1 MTEELLIEVVP
12 GQVRAALVAD
22 GRLVDLVIER
32 GMRPSLVGNV
42 YLGRVQRVL
51 PGMDAAFV
59 EVGIGRAGF
68 LDLDGARPPGA
79 APYDGERI
87 ADHLSEG
94 EALLVQ
100 VTRDAIGRKG
110 VELDRRIALPG
121 RLLVYAPLHPGIAV
135 SRQIVDAAE
144 EKRLAGI
151 AAALAG
157 EGEGFIV
164 RTSAADA
171 TADEMAEDARIL
183 RSLWAEAAAAA
194 RPAKAPA
201 LVHAEPDAL
210 SRVIRDHA
218 GERHAAIRI
227 DSDAAMAAA
236 QRFCRR
242 HLPRLA
248 DRLVHHPGPASLF
261 ARHGVD
267 EEIDRALSAR
277 VDLPSGGFLVIEPT
291 EALTAVDVNTGS
303 FVGDT
308 RLAETVRRINL
319 EAAEEVARQIRVR
332 NLGGLI
338 AVDFIHMQADADW
351 EAVVGALRA
360 AVTGDRSP
368 CRVIGKTA
376 AGLVEVTRRRR
387 RESLLQ
393 LVTEA
398 CRTCA
403 GTGRVRRAET
413 VAYEIL
419 RALAAEAAVSPPG
432 ALTVRAADDVVA
444 LLEGELRPAFE
455 GAVARTGRRVAL
467 RVEPGPFRDQFDIVL
482 D

>member
-22 GRLVDLVIER
+22 GALVDLVIER

-59 EVGIGRAGF
+59 EIGIGRAGF

-79 APYDGERI
+79 APHDGERI
-87 ADHLSEG
+87 GDHLSEG

-121 RLLVYAPLHPGIAV
+121 RLLVFAPLHGGIAV

-144 EKRLAGI
+144 EKRLADI
-151 AAALAG
+151 AAGLAAD
-157 EGEGFIV
+157 GEGFIV
-164 RTSAADA
+164 RTSAVDA
-171 TADEMAEDARIL
+171 SAEEMAEDARLL
-183 RSLWAEAAAAA
+183 RSLWAEASAAA
-194 RPAKAPA
+194 RAAKAPA

-218 GERHAAIRI
+218 SDRHAAIRI

-236 QRFCRR
+236 LPFCRR

-248 DRLVHHPGPASLF
+248 DRLVHHAGPAPLF
-261 ARHGVD
+261 ALHGVD

-277 VDLPSGGFLVIEPT
+277 VDLPSGGFMVIEPT

-319 EAAEEVARQIRVR
+319 EAAAAVARQIRVR

-338 AVDFIHMQADADW
+338 AIDFIHMSGEGDW
-351 EAVVGALRA
+351 DAVVAALRA
-360 AVTGDRSP
+360 AVAGDRSP

-413 VAYEIL
+413 VAYEVL
-419 RALAAEAAVSPPG
+419 RALVNEAAVSPPG
-432 ALTVRAADDVVA
+432 PLTVNAAADVVG

-455 GAVARTGRRVAL
+455 ATVARTGRRVAL
-467 RVEPGPFRDQFDIVL
+467 RAEAGPFRDQFDIVL
-482 D
+482 Q

>member
-59 EVGIGRAGF
+59 EIGIGRAGF
-68 LDLDGARPPGA
+68 LDLDGARPPGT
-79 APYDGERI
+79 APSPDERI
-87 ADHLSEG
+87 GSFLSEG

-121 RLLVYAPLHPGIAV
+121 RLLVYTPLQPGIAV

-144 EKRLAGI
+144 EARLAGI
-151 AAALAG
+151 AANLAAD
-157 EGEGFIV
+157 GEGFIV
-164 RTSAADA
+164 RTSAAEA
-171 TADEMAEDARIL
+171 SAEELADDARVL
-183 RSLWAEAAAAA
+183 RSIWTEAAAAA
-194 RPAKAPA
+194 RLAKPPAA
-201 LVHAEPDAL
+201 VYAEPDAL
-210 SRVIRDHA
+210 SRIIRDHA
-218 GERHAAIRI
+218 SERHGAIRI
-227 DSDAAMAAA
+227 DSDVAVAAA
-236 QRFCRR
+236 QAFCRR

-248 DRLVHHPGPASLF
+248 DRIVHHAGPQPLF
-261 ARHGVD
+261 ALYGID
-267 EEIDRALSAR
+267 EAIDRALSTR

-308 RLAETVRRINL
+308 RLGATVLRINL

-338 AVDFIHMQADADW
+338 AVDFIHMGGDDDW
-351 EAVVGALRA
+351 ERVVAALRE
-360 AVTGDRSP
+360 AVKGDRSP
-368 CRVIGKTA
+368 CRVVGKTA

-393 LVTEA
+393 LITEA

-413 VAYEIL
+413 VAYEVL
-419 RALAAEAAVSPPG
+419 QALGREAALSPPG
-432 ALTVRAADDVVA
+432 GLTVRAAAEVIGLLDGDLKPAFDAVVA
-444 LLEGELRPAFE
+444 RL
-455 GAVARTGRRVAL
+455 GRRVGL
-467 RVEPGPFRDQFDIVL
+467 RAEPGEFRDRFDIVL